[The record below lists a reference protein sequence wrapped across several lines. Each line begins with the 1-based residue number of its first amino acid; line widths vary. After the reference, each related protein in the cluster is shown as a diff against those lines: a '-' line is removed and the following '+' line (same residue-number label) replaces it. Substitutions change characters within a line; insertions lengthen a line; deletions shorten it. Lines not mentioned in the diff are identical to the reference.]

1 MRRSPALSACLGSV
15 LWLLSL
21 GACEKSTTTAPDGA
35 TGNGPTTSDGT
46 PTGKPVEKG
55 SYADLAGRFERA
67 AAQPGGAGKPE
78 LDGLT
83 PQLVDAA
90 SKRLS
95 ELAIVHDVERGD
107 KVAALW
113 ISAES
118 GSPLGRLSESLRAG
132 GDTRTVYDL
141 GWMRDNPGRPAG
153 YDPRANV
160 LRLEHAVIQRGGD
173 PDEPRL
179 RHEQGRA
186 EVWGLLRR
194 GQPSPYHFRLL
205 AGSGDDEVV
214 HGDEV
219 HARARDL
226 VRELQGVQDLLIS
239 PDDAP
244 VTQADLAAVLAAQ
257 KGGPALAR
265 PLTELELRF
274 DRLAAAAVRG
284 AADTAKLAPQLKQ
297 AQTRA
302 RAKNAAQLSAGPRG
316 ATALLQLDPVKGD
329 PSAIAHALQ
338 IDLAESTGPEDP
350 KNPALLKAQL
360 TSSGKTIERHAAHFA
375 AVVELL
381 ERITATPSGS
391 ERRTLFKALESVIE
405 PVAEDAPAK
414 AQAQA
419 AYVKRFDEALKG
431 PASIK

>member
-1 MRRSPALSACLGSV
+1 MRRSLAFSARLGSV
-15 LWLLSL
+15 LWVLSL
-21 GACEKSTTTAPDGA
+21 GACEKSATTAPDDQASTGTSGGA
-35 TGNGPTTSDGT
+35 GAPA
-46 PTGKPVEKG
+46 GKPAEKG
-55 SYADLAGRFERA
+55 SYADLAGRFEQA

-83 PQLVDAA
+83 PQLLDAA
-90 SKRLS
+90 SKRLA

-118 GSPLGRLSESLRAG
+118 GSPLGRLSESLRSG
-132 GDTRTVYDL
+132 GDTRMVYDL
-141 GWMRDNPGRPAG
+141 GWMRDHPGRPGG
-153 YDPRANV
+153 YDPQANV

-179 RHEQGRA
+179 RHEQARA
-186 EVWGLLRR
+186 EVWGLYRR
-194 GQPSPYHFRLL
+194 GEPSPYHLRLL
-205 AGSGDDEVV
+205 AGSGADEVV
-214 HGDEV
+214 RGDEV

-257 KGGPALAR
+257 TGGPPPTR

-284 AADTAKLAPQLKQ
+284 AADTAKLEPQLKQ

-302 RAKNAAQLSAGPRG
+302 KAKGAAQLSAGSRG
-316 ATALLQLDPVKGD
+316 ASALLQLDPVKGD
-329 PSAIAHALQ
+329 PSAIAHAL
-338 IDLAESTGPEDP
+338 IVDLAESTGPEDA
-350 KNPALLKAQL
+350 KNLALLKTHVTDSA
-360 TSSGKTIERHAAHFA
+360 KAIERHAAHFA

-381 ERITATPSGS
+381 KRIAATPSGS
-391 ERRTLFKALESVIE
+391 ERRALFKALAAVIE

-414 AQAQA
+414 TRTQA

-431 PASIK
+431 PAPVK